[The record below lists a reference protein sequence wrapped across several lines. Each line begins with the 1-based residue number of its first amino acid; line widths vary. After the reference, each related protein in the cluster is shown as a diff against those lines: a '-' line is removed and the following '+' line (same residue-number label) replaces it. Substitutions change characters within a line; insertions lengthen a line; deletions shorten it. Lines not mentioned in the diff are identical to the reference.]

1 MKLILRWLLLSLGL
15 LLTVHLV
22 PGIALT
28 GGPLWV
34 LAATLALALLN
45 LLVAPVMVLLRIVT
59 FPLSCLTFGL
69 WTLLLSLFV
78 NVLLFYFVGSLGWG
92 FRVDSFGWAA
102 VGAIVMSG
110 INFVLTCLFRVCWR
124 AGRGAR

>member
-1 MKLILRWLLLSLGL
+1 MKLILRWFMLSLGL

-22 PGIALT
+22 PGISLT

-34 LAATLALALLN
+34 LAATLSLALLN
-45 LLVAPVMVLLRIVT
+45 LLVAPVLFLLKIVT
-59 FPLSCLTFGL
+59 LPLSCLTFGL

-92 FRVDSFGWAA
+92 FRVESFGWAA
-102 VGAIVMSG
+102 LGAMLMSG
-110 INFVLTCLFRVCWR
+110 INFILTCLFRVFWR
-124 AGRGAR
+124 AARPVR